1 MCLKP
6 QTYNYT
12 YIYKIMLN
20 LHTQRLLNNFLT
32 RHMGN
37 IIVEYNTVNIYY
49 NYNFSTNMDN
59 FNGIQIM
66 LHLKWKI

>member
-1 MCLKP
+1 
-6 QTYNYT
+6 
-12 YIYKIMLN
+12 MLN